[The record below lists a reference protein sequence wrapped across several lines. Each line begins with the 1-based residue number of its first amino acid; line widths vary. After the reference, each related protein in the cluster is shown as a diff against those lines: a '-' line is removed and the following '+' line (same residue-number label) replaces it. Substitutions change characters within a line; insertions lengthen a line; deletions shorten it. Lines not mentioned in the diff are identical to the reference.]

1 MLNHGYVTAYLSQS
15 FSLSTYSISK
25 SPILPLLVS
34 ILSKE
39 EYLLA
44 IRHLLFFRYFSLAL
58 RVANVLVRDG
68 RRTKPSLSVGTGS
81 LVSNSSSWHLFLKT
95 LSFCKSVI
103 FSDVRYNCPHHDN
116 D

>member
-1 MLNHGYVTAYLSQS
+1 MSLHTFL
-15 FSLSTYSISK
+15 SLSALAPTRFLNRQSCFF
-25 SPILPLLVS
+25 LPLLVC

-58 RVANVLVRDG
+58 RAANVLVQDG
-68 RRTKPSLSVGTGS
+68 RRTKPSLSVGTDS

-103 FSDVRYNCPHHDN
+103 L
-116 D
+116 